1 VAELLGIYV
10 CRRCGRTYS
19 VRDYEESQFCRSC
32 GTFLLPE
39 SKVSKLFRKIGRV
52 MRQDRRRVA
61 SKSEGLPEN
70 YDVRESQV
78 EFIEEASKAIRN
90 GGVFLGS
97 APCGIGKSLAA
108 LLAVLPML
116 EGNKLMICFRTR
128 NQLDIFLKELKA
140 LNRSLSAVSFFSKQS
155 MCPRRITGSL
165 SYLDFFEECKR
176 LKENCESS
184 TKPFC
189 RFYWKNMRRSG
200 EAEDLALDC
209 ARLILA
215 PRESVALMSKHGFC
229 AYEALKKVLGRV
241 NIFLGTYHYVF
252 NSEIRRVILNQL
264 EVDLS
269 KVYLIVDEAHNL
281 PAFSREL
288 LSDRL
293 TRNTVERA
301 LKETERFEHAALSS
315 VQEYLKVLN
324 EEIFQRAQRTLK
336 QKELK
341 HVEPQKIS
349 DIFLD
354 QIGVTGLQVAEA
366 LQVYGEYVKEMQQE
380 LGYERVLSS
389 NSRVGEFMENF
400 LERVGKKYIHLFRKD
415 WQDRPVLEVR
425 SFDGREVTDPV
436 LQQARGSILMSGC
449 LSPPK
454 VYRDLMLYDGSNVCL
469 KEFDSPFP
477 SENRLVLAAKD
488 VSSKFKERTHGMLE
502 RWKDY
507 IVAISRSNY
516 GNIAFFFTSYELMRM
531 LHSMVKIDRNMI
543 VEDRGTKRNEVI
555 RQLTRSANNAL
566 FGVMGAKLSE
576 GMDYPNNLLT
586 CVVTIGLPYATWSV
600 YQKALIKYYSQ
611 QFPGNGQTYAY
622 LAPAILRLVQT
633 CGRVHRS
640 ARDKGCIVILDERV
654 THPSIKQQLPSYYQK
669 EIITIENAAECAE
682 KIRQFWR
689 QQQTQS
695 VHN

>member
-1 VAELLGIYV
+1 MPA
-10 CRRCGRTYS
+10 
-19 VRDYEESQFCRSC
+19 
-32 GTFLLPE
+32 

-200 EAEDLALDC
+200 AAEDLALDC

-252 NSEIRRVILNQL
+252 NSEIRRVILKQL

-301 LKETERFEHAALSS
+301 LKETERFEHATLSS

-324 EEIFQRAQRTLK
+324 EEIFQRAQWTLK

-349 DIFLD
+349 DIFL
-354 QIGVTGLQVAEA
+354 IKLELQFFRSQK
-366 LQVYGEYVKEMQQE
+366 LCKY
-380 LGYERVLSS
+380 
-389 NSRVGEFMENF
+389 MEN
-400 LERVGKKYIHLFRKD
+400 
-415 WQDRPVLEVR
+415 
-425 SFDGREVTDPV
+425 
-436 LQQARGSILMSGC
+436 M
-449 LSPPK
+449 
-454 VYRDLMLYDGSNVCL
+454 
-469 KEFDSPFP
+469 
-477 SENRLVLAAKD
+477 
-488 VSSKFKERTHGMLE
+488 
-502 RWKDY
+502 
-507 IVAISRSNY
+507 
-516 GNIAFFFTSYELMRM
+516 
-531 LHSMVKIDRNMI
+531 
-543 VEDRGTKRNEVI
+543 
-555 RQLTRSANNAL
+555 
-566 FGVMGAKLSE
+566 
-576 GMDYPNNLLT
+576 
-586 CVVTIGLPYATWSV
+586 
-600 YQKALIKYYSQ
+600 
-611 QFPGNGQTYAY
+611 
-622 LAPAILRLVQT
+622 
-633 CGRVHRS
+633 
-640 ARDKGCIVILDERV
+640 
-654 THPSIKQQLPSYYQK
+654 
-669 EIITIENAAECAE
+669 
-682 KIRQFWR
+682 
-689 QQQTQS
+689 
-695 VHN
+695 